1 MMTVVL
7 DAPRVVDGE
16 PYSENS
22 LGHLARHTRVLT
34 NRLLVRLLRNPMTIV
49 HALILPVAFLITVKI
64 VLGDS
69 VTAVTGENGLY
80 RSVPLVALV
89 AAMSGSTAGL
99 VGIMAERQDGFLAR
113 MWVLPVHRAAG
124 LLSRLVAEGV
134 RLFVTT
140 GVIAIAGIVLG
151 FRFHRGVAASLL
163 WLTVPVI
170 FGVGFSAVVTLVA
183 LYWSKPMLVE
193 AVQTVGLIGTFFCTG
208 LVPLEQYPEWV
219 QPFVEHQPMSP
230 AVDAMRGLSAGGP
243 VLAPMVTTLTWAA
256 GTVAVCLLPILVGY
270 RRASTR
276 R

>member
-1 MMTVVL
+1 MMVVIVA
-7 DAPRVVDGE
+7 APRIVGGRR
-16 PYSENS
+16 YSENS
-22 LGHLARHTRVLT
+22 LSHLGRHTLVLT
-34 NRLLVRLLRNPMTIV
+34 QRLLIRLLRNPMTVV

-69 VTAVTGENGLY
+69 VTTVTGENGLY

-113 MWVLPVHRAAG
+113 MWALPVHRAAG
-124 LLSRLVAEGV
+124 LLSRLVAEAI

-140 GVIAIAGIVLG
+140 GVIAVSGIVLG
-151 FRFHRGVAASLL
+151 FRFHRGVAAALL

-170 FGVGFSAVVTLVA
+170 FGVAFSAVVTLVA

-193 AVQTVGLIGTFFCTG
+193 AIQTVGLMGTFFCTG
-208 LVPLEQYPEWV
+208 LVPLEQYPDWV
-219 QPFVEHQPMSP
+219 QPFVKYQPMSP
-230 AVDAMRGLSAGGP
+230 AVDAMRGLSVGGP
-243 VLAPMVTTLTWAA
+243 VLAPMVTTLLWAA

-270 RRASTR
+270 RRASTSR
-276 R
+276 